1 MPKVKSAKS
10 VIAKSDE
17 GTIQVTFTI
26 PFEKIKKTKNL
37 VAQELGKGIQIPG
50 FRKGK
55 APLSKLLNHISKNTL
70 LEKTLS
76 KLLPELYSEIID
88 KEKLKPIV
96 LPKFEV
102 IKANDNE
109 DWEIR
114 ATTCELPEFDL
125 NDYKSQVQGALRAKS
140 LWTPGKTEAKS
151 PNKPLTREE
160 KEQEVIK
167 TLLSSIKISIPKIL
181 IDNEVDSRLAK
192 FLQRLERLGLS
203 LESYL
208 SSVGKTAKTIREE
221 YERQAREA
229 ISLDFILTKISKI
242 EEEELIIICIT
253 PRAIDIH
260 NKFIAIE
267 TLLGRLFFV
276 SALFCLRRK
285 ILL

>member
-1 MPKVKSAKS
+1 M
-10 VIAKSDE
+10 
-17 GTIQVTFTI
+17 
-26 PFEKIKKTKNL
+26 
-37 VAQELGKGIQIPG
+37 
-50 FRKGK
+50 
-55 APLSKLLNHISKNTL
+55 
-70 LEKTLS
+70 
-76 KLLPELYSEIID
+76 
-88 KEKLKPIV
+88 
-96 LPKFEV
+96 
-102 IKANDNE
+102 
-109 DWEIR
+109 
-114 ATTCELPEFDL
+114 

-229 ISLDFILTKISKI
+229 ISLDLILTKISKI
-242 EEEELIIICIT
+242 EKIEVKKEKIDEAIKAANADRKLAEKLDTPEQRRLIELVLKK
-253 PRAIDIH
+253 R
-260 NKFIAIE
+260 
-267 TLLGRLFFV
+267 
-276 SALFCLRRK
+276 SALESLVEA
-285 ILL
+285 I